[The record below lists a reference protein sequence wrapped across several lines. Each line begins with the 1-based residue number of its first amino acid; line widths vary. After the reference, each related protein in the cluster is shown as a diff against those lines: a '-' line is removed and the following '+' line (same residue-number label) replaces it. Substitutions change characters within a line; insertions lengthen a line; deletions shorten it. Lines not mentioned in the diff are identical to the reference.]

1 MTRLRAIFGN
11 LLSFPFGHL
20 KFSAKHRTFYARDSL
35 FAPSGLIASHRTF
48 SRVFFKRT
56 FWLAQ
61 YSQRFS
67 AFAQNENTM
76 NIGTYT
82 KYIKAISLCL
92 LAACLLSPSLEAQNR
107 RARRIQKKQKEEQ
120 AMQQLYQA
128 KQGSGYLGYIVE
140 DGDTVYYSTINP
152 SWVFPKGYKTS
163 NSEIRKYYKLVY
175 NFSKAYPY
183 ALYAKDLAQQVD
195 KHIAENELRRAKKD
209 KYINQ
214 VQDMLFEAF
223 ESNLR
228 SMTISQGKLLVRL
241 VDRELGRTSY
251 VIIKEYKSGMAAGF
265 WQGVAK
271 LFKQDLKSSYDPE
284 GEDRITEYL
293 IEKWEAGQF
302 DALYYSIF
310 RKMPKYPDLESKKIQ
325 FDD

>member
-1 MTRLRAIFGN
+1 M
-11 LLSFPFGHL
+11 
-20 KFSAKHRTFYARDSL
+20 
-35 FAPSGLIASHRTF
+35 
-48 SRVFFKRT
+48 
-56 FWLAQ
+56 
-61 YSQRFS
+61 
-67 AFAQNENTM
+67 NT
-76 NIGTYT
+76 GTYT
-82 KYIKAISLCL
+82 KYIKAIALCL

-128 KQGSGYLGYIVE
+128 KQGSGYLGYMVE
-140 DGDTVYYSTINP
+140 DGDTVYYSTITP

-175 NFSKAYPY
+175 NFSKVYPY

-228 SMTISQGKLLVRL
+228 SMSISQGKLLVRL
-241 VDRELGRTSY
+241 VDRELGQTSFM
-251 VIIKEYKSGMAAGF
+251 IIKEYKSGLAAGF

-271 LFKQDLKSSYDPE
+271 LFKQDLKSSYDPK

-302 DALYYSIF
+302 EALYYSIF
-310 RKMPKYPDLESKKIQ
+310 REMPKCPDLESKKIQ